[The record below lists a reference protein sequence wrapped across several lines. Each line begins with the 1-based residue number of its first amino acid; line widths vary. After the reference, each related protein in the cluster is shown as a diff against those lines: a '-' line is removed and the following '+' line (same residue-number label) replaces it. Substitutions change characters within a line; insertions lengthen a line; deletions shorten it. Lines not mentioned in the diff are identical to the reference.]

1 MMCKYWE
8 DCGVLTKGKASEA
21 EEGFGAKEQGDL
33 E

>member
-1 MMCKYWE
+1 MCKDWE

-21 EEGFGAKEQGDL
+21 AEGFAAKKQGGF